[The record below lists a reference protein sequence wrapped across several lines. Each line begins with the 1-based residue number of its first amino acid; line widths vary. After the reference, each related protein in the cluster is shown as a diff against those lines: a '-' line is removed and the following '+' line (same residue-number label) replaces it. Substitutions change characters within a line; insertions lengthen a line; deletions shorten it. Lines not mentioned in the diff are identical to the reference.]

1 MIISRRIKFNVM
13 ASVKHRCLKSLIPMR
28 GGESMI
34 HYDEDK
40 LKEIPERGGSI
51 EKSMTCEYRK
61 GSGGKCPNCELIVN
75 SM

>member
-1 MIISRRIKFNVM
+1 
-13 ASVKHRCLKSLIPMR
+13 
-28 GGESMI
+28 MI

-51 EKSMTCEYRK
+51 EKSMACEYRK